1 MGMHV
6 NSALPD
12 PAQIKEELPL
22 APELKA
28 LKAKR
33 DAEIR
38 DVFTGVSNKFLVI
51 VGPCSADNEDAV
63 CEYTSRLGELAR
75 EVSDKLLIIPRIYT
89 NKPRTRECSLRMA
102 PVLTISTLIVVKT
115 GSICN
120 LGPGAHACQAK

>member
-38 DVFTGVSNKFLVI
+38 DVFTGVSNKFLADS
-51 VGPCSADNEDAV
+51 SA
-63 CEYTSRLGELAR
+63 LALPIT
-75 EVSDKLLIIPRIYT
+75 KTLCA
-89 NKPRTRECSLRMA
+89 NTRAAWASLRA
-102 PVLTISTLIVVKT
+102 RFPTS
-115 GSICN
+115 C
-120 LGPGAHACQAK
+120 

>member
-38 DVFTGVSNKFLVI
+38 DVFTGVSNK
-51 VGPCSADNEDAV
+51 CANTRAV
-63 CEYTSRLGELAR
+63 WA
-75 EVSDKLLIIPRIYT
+75 
-89 NKPRTRECSLRMA
+89 SLRA
-102 PVLTISTLIVVKT
+102 RFLTS
-115 GSICN
+115 C
-120 LGPGAHACQAK
+120 

>member
-75 EVSDKLLIIPRIYT
+75 EVSDKLCI
-89 NKPRTRECSLRMA
+89 RTQRLRYRQSKGRRSRETCSRR
-102 PVLTISTLIVVKT
+102 P
-115 GSICN
+115 
-120 LGPGAHACQAK
+120 